1 MMKGGGTDSTVL
13 CLKFAGQLHSEGA
26 KEGAKEVKG
35 AAAGDVV
42 GFFLKM
48 PLQTEG
54 IWVIFLLFYVIY
66 GVCFASSLSC
76 LIHCF

>member
-1 MMKGGGTDSTVL
+1 MMKGRGTDGTVP

-26 KEGAKEVKG
+26 KEVKG

-42 GFFLKM
+42 CFFLKM
-48 PLQTEG
+48 PLQTEE
-54 IWVIFLLFYVIY
+54 IAVIFLLFYVIY
-66 GVCFASSLSC
+66 GVCVASSLSC

>member
-1 MMKGGGTDSTVL
+1 MVKGRGTDSTVL

-26 KEGAKEVKG
+26 KEVRGD

-42 GFFLKM
+42 CFFLKM

-54 IWVIFLLFYVIY
+54 IEAIFQLFYVIY
-66 GVCFASSLSC
+66 GVCFASFLSC